1 MTSFIPRRRAFAAIL
16 AASLAV
22 LGGCSEPDGEN
33 AEPASQSAEPAVQNL
48 PAGDAPAAAPE
59 PARFTSEYTT
69 LDLAACDV
77 MRRAAEGHSVE
88 YRCPG
93 RGNVNLLL
101 HDGDGRFDF
110 DVGVRN
116 EEFQSIG
123 AFNSIASTIEWRL
136 DAGTPVAVV
145 FRLNDATLEDRGR
158 SVLAIE
164 KVGTAQSPGCRIA
177 QIAGDTPDLNARA
190 RSIADERAAAFDCST
205 DQMQVVGNA
214 L

>member
-1 MTSFIPRRRAFAAIL
+1 MTGFIPRRRAFAVIL
-16 AASLAV
+16 AAPLAV
-22 LGGCSEPDGEN
+22 LLGCSEPDGEN
-33 AEPASQSAEPAVQNL
+33 AEPAGQSVEPTVQNL
-48 PAGDAPAAAPE
+48 PVGDVPTATPE
-59 PARFTSEYTT
+59 PTRFTSEYTT

-93 RGNVNLLL
+93 RGNVSLLL
-101 HDGDGRFDF
+101 HDGDGRFDL
-110 DVGVRN
+110 DAGVRN

-123 AFNSIASTIEWRL
+123 AFNSVAPTIEWRL
-136 DAGTPVAVV
+136 DGGSPVAVI

-177 QIAGDTPDLNARA
+177 QIAGDTPDPNTRA
-190 RSIADERAAAFDCST
+190 LSIADERAADFDCST
-205 DQMQVVGNA
+205 DEIQVVGNA